1 MRRNF
6 SWLTKL
12 VYVIVGLVLLILLLG
27 DHVSAYLAQSNYH
40 LHLYNWSAG
49 AGIHQSANFHA
60 HGSIGQFIDTAPM
73 ASSRYT
79 LLSGYE
85 AQVPVSASTPL
96 PTRTVVA
103 TPTPASTPTT
113 SAGYE
118 PNDTCS
124 AANPI
129 AVDGTVQFHTFTTA
143 LDEDWVSFPAEAGV
157 DYLIEALTPLGSVAD
172 VRLFVYGSCS
182 GVAQEGQDNI
192 FSPDVRL
199 RFVAPTAGPIY
210 LYLRNENSAAS
221 ANQPYQLSIRRLDES
236 NATSAVI
243 LIAGRYRNNDPLQPN
258 IYQGTE
264 AVYRLFQNRG
274 YPTDRIY
281 YVAPETRLNGL
292 SKPATT
298 AEVQAAITQWAL
310 DKVSNNGALTL
321 YLFDHGASDRFY
333 LDEPRGQRLT
343 PNQLDTWLNTLEAA
357 RPGVRIN
364 VIYEACYSGSFIQ
377 APDTISKPGRVIIT
391 SAPANGQAFA
401 SQQGALFSDLFFA
414 QIAQGSSLYTS
425 FQVASQNTKRL
436 YLQQIAWLDDDG
448 DGIANAPGEGQ
459 EAQRRGFAF
468 AGSFADNA
476 WPPFIAQAQLVDE
489 IVNGRGVLQAR
500 ILADDSNPP
509 QTAWAIIYPPD
520 YKEPAPDPEHVDMVP
535 EPAPLPLISRG
546 NNLWSAATSGFTQ
559 PGVYR
564 VVVHAQSQD
573 GLFAQPLPFDVLVP
587 APASPQ
593 QIYLPLVQTK

>member
-1 MRRNF
+1 MFILRLDHHVF
-6 SWLTKL
+6 ADLT
-12 VYVIVGLVLLILLLG
+12 
-27 DHVSAYLAQSNYH
+27 QSNYH
-40 LHLYNWSAG
+40 LQLYNGPAG
-49 AGIHQSANFHA
+49 AGVHYSAHFQA
-60 HGSIGQFIDTAPM
+60 HSSIGQWIDTAPM
-73 ASSRYT
+73 TSSSYT

-85 AQVPVSASTPL
+85 AQVPVTSATPT
-96 PTRTVVA
+96 PTRTVVN
-103 TPTPASTPTT
+103 TPTPPTSLTPTAS
-113 SAGYE
+113 SAYE
-118 PNDTCS
+118 PNDTCDV
-124 AANPI
+124 AQPI
-129 AVDGTVQFHTFTTA
+129 TTDGTVQFHTFTTA
-143 LDEDWVSFPAEAGV
+143 TDDDWAFFTAEAGV
-157 DYLIEALTPLGSVAD
+157 DYLIEALTPLGSTAD

-182 GVAQEGQDNI
+182 GVAQDGQDNI

-210 LYLRNENSAAS
+210 LYLRNENSAS
-221 ANQPYQLSIRRLDES
+221 GANQPYQLSVRRLDES

-264 AVYRLFQNRG
+264 AVYKLFQNRG

-281 YVAPETRLNGL
+281 YIAPETRLNGL

-333 LDEPRGQRLT
+333 LDEPRGQRLSPT
-343 PNQLDTWLNTLEAA
+343 QLDTWLTALEAA

-391 SAPANGQAFA
+391 SAPATGQAFA

-425 FQVASQNTKRL
+425 FQVASQNTARI

-448 DGIANAPGEGQ
+448 DGIANTTGEGQ

-468 AGSFADNA
+468 AGSFTDDA
-476 WPPFIAQAQLVDE
+476 WPPFIAQVQLVDT

-500 ILADDSNPP
+500 ILADDNNPP
-509 QTAWAIIYPPD
+509 QTAWAIIYPPN
-520 YKEPAPDPEHVDMVP
+520 YKEPAPDPERVDMVP

-546 NNLWSAATSGFTQ
+546 NNLWSATASDFTQ
-559 PGVYR
+559 PGVYL
-564 VVVHAQSQD
+564 VVVHAQNQD
-573 GLFAQPLPFDVLVP
+573 GLFAQPVSLEVFVA
-587 APASPQ
+587 APNSPQ
-593 QIYLPLVQTK
+593 QVYLPLVQTR